1 MIINQDTGICR
12 GGIEN
17 DTGLTGRKM
26 MVDTYGGLVPHGGG
40 AFSGKDPSKVDRSAA
55 YMCRYVAKK
64 HCCKWIGKGMLCV
77 GCLQF
82 WRGKSNYGKCR
93 N

>member
-1 MIINQDTGICR
+1 MQSLNYQIKEKCLYDVKALKMIINQDTGFVR

-40 AFSGKDPSKVDRSAA
+40 AF
-55 YMCRYVAKK
+55 
-64 HCCKWIGKGMLCV
+64 
-77 GCLQF
+77 
-82 WRGKSNYGKCR
+82 
-93 N
+93 